1 VSAVGRR
8 NCSDPEAIAPFGSLE
23 SLYRLDTTTG
33 PSRFDHSTNLAC
45 SVFARMEYTA
55 GVVTC
60 LNCRLS
66 AGGIIKTTLEAESIE
81 PDPLAE
87 QASRMMPNV
96 LALMST
102 SHSWQTWMRLGKLDT
117 YTKGMLSV
125 AYQASWNSMANYWT
139 DDTTMRQ
146 TAPSRAFPALIAS
159 ITVWR
164 V

>member
-102 SHSWQTWMRLGKLDT
+102 SHSWQTWACFRSLIKPVGTPWQIIGLMTRQCDRL
-117 YTKGMLSV
+117 
-125 AYQASWNSMANYWT
+125 
-139 DDTTMRQ
+139 RQ
-146 TAPSRAFPALIAS
+146 VGRSQL
-159 ITVWR
+159 
-164 V
+164 